1 MKARVLIFA
10 VPILV
15 SAAGAAAVVFGGSTP
30 EITTVKEQ
38 SIVPPEFFDGK
49 RVLVYAIGSCSSCK
63 TETGPK
69 EKPAPVRWKLPKA
82 DVDAY
87 LAFGPYREPDIARV
101 RLTADKRFTLVA
113 DPYEELAYAFG
124 LRVGEFAVI
133 EDGKVTKVRA

>member
-1 MKARVLIFA
+1 MKARALIIA
-10 VPILV
+10 IPILV

-30 EITTVKEQ
+30 DITTVKAQ
-38 SIVPPEFFDGK
+38 RIVPSEFFDGK

-63 TETGPK
+63 TESAPK
-69 EKPAPVRWKLPKA
+69 ANATPVRWKLPKA

-87 LAFGPYREPDIARV
+87 LAFGPYREVDLARV

-113 DPYEELAYAFG
+113 DPYEELAYAFS

-133 EDGKVTKVRA
+133 ENGKVTKVRA